1 MTDSPETVL
10 NRCNP
15 ETLHRPKTFLLK
27 LKHPQALL
35 NPRNLNTSNLKPLS
49 LVALRQCCQRRLHD
63 QGLVRNRDCK
73 TKAVAAKGAGKS
85 SPRAS
90 PHELLEPM
98 QCLFLALALSRH
110 PAIGLQGISSDKRVL
125 KSSAPCA
132 MPTAKEQRQ

>member
-27 LKHPQALL
+27 LKHAQTLVT
-35 NPRNLNTSNLKPLS
+35 PRNLHTSNLKPLS
-49 LVALRQCCQRRLHD
+49 LVALRQCCQRRLQQD

-73 TKAVAAKGAGKS
+73 TKTVAAKGLGKS

-90 PHELLEPM
+90 PHELLEPPNAVS
-98 QCLFLALALSRH
+98 FFFAPALSRH
-110 PAIGLQGISSDKRVL
+110 ISRQTNLEGCCTLGD
-125 KSSAPCA
+125 A
-132 MPTAKEQRQ
+132 MPTATERRQ